1 MNREFEKVSEGIL
14 RGIRN
19 GDFQGFCGL
28 MAKDWK
34 TWNGECWGY
43 EGFLCDGYL
52 ALLAL
57 NPQDVLGD

>member
-1 MNREFEKVSEGIL
+1 LEQVSAFV
-14 RGIRN
+14 GIRTV
-19 GDFQGFCGL
+19 

-34 TWNGECWGY
+34 TWSGGCWGY

-57 NPQDVLGD
+57 NS